1 MIILSF
7 PGLALNGIKHSFIA
21 KMPKISLKPFSGRR
35 FIFLLLAMQ
44 LTLIETVLAQPKIF
58 PARGFAKILSG
69 SEASE
74 RLNRFR
80 EFHAL
85 DPVGKAFHD
94 GYLLLFR
101 LEHYPRRGKVLVR
114 EGSICGLALGHG
126 LMRLEVKGAG
136 VEKSKVFLLQNGSK
150 SQAWVLNEGE
160 REPRKL
166 GFSDLLQPVAKD
178 MGQTIFDFMMPF
190 LFWENWK
197 YEKSG
202 RVIGRPAHIFD
213 FFPPNEL
220 KEIEPSLRKVRLTL
234 DDAYEAPLRV
244 ETFGVRGIPD
254 KTFRLVSLKKLGE
267 DWIAKSLDVR
277 DARSRS
283 RTRFLVTGAAT
294 GLDLDKALFTPAGL
308 SRKPIVP
315 NELFISL
322 E

>member
-1 MIILSF
+1 MILFGFLGPSF
-7 PGLALNGIKHSFIA
+7 NGLKHSFVA
-21 KMPKISLKPFSGRR
+21 KTPKISFVPFASRR
-35 FIFLLLAMQ
+35 FLFLLLAIH
-44 LTLIETVLAQPKIF
+44 LAVTEFGLAQPKRF

-114 EGSICGLALGHG
+114 EGSICGLTLGHG

-160 REPRKL
+160 REPHKL
-166 GFSDLLQPVAKD
+166 GFPDLLQPVAKD

-294 GLDLDKALFTPAGL
+294 GLDLDKALFSPAGL
-308 SRKPIVP
+308 SRTPIVP